1 MTRLGAFDVE
11 RILTYFTVEE
21 KAQAVFKALAWF
33 AMIQSSDP
41 EKKKALEE
49 LQILRCQVQ
58 EKLDVIVPGWAEGL

>member
-1 MTRLGAFDVE
+1 MVIDVDRLLDG
-11 RILTYFTVEE
+11 LTVKE

-33 AMIQSSDP
+33 AMIQSLDP

-49 LQILRCQVQ
+49 LQILRCRVQ